1 MFATWESHKL
11 LIKLFILCLWD
22 CHGSDEPRNDAI
34 VLNVRCM
41 LFRQGGYA
49 LGREHIESR
58 DDLSS

>member
-1 MFATWESHKL
+1 MFATWESHNL

-41 LFRQGGYA
+41 LLR
-49 LGREHIESR
+49 
-58 DDLSS
+58 